1 MKRLMIVSTFLLA
14 FANAVIS
21 GIPISRTDRITASTI
36 VTADTADCSM
46 QA

>member
-14 FANAVIS
+14 FANAIAS
-21 GIPISRTDRITASTI
+21 GIPISRTDRITTAGI
-36 VTADTADCSM
+36 VTTDTADSSL

>member
-1 MKRLMIVSTFLLA
+1 MKRMIMVSTFLLA

-21 GIPISRTDRITASTI
+21 GIPISRTDRVLTAGV
-36 VTADTADCSM
+36 VTTDTADSSM